1 MTGFLATIDPK
12 WTANDKLTL
21 TCNSNFYPLPFH
33 PSLFTLVF
41 NQIVAAEFGGM
52 RMCKWLLGKNA
63 NMHNKDSFGR
73 TAMDFAIHNANA
85 ELIQMLAAHM

>member
-1 MTGFLATIDPK
+1 
-12 WTANDKLTL
+12 
-21 TCNSNFYPLPFH
+21 
-33 PSLFTLVF
+33 
-41 NQIVAAEFGGM
+41 
-52 RMCKWLLGKNA
+52 MCKWLLGKNA